1 MNSSKRKETIK
12 VCANWASGRMQNEVL
27 VNKYSVGVLNIPTRG
42 ELNLE

>member
-1 MNSSKRKETIK
+1 MNTNKEGETMK